1 MVAAH
6 HEIDSYFLFHM
17 TENFGQT
24 TIINCQGGGWLK
36 RGGGTETRIRVTA
49 EVRA

>member
-6 HEIDSYFLFHM
+6 YVIDSQFQFHM
-17 TENFGQT
+17 NENFWQLI
-24 TIINCQGGGWLK
+24 IINCQGGGWLK